1 MQQRILVLFEQEL
14 VSQAALR
21 SARELALRLGASVT
35 LLMLIAMSFGDRL
48 LLSSK
53 RRTIRQVEERVGQR
67 LDQLKGLY
75 LADGIQV
82 DTDWRLGDPA
92 EELLKFLAERPPF
105 QALIWGSH
113 SGSGDRLPAPRHWLG
128 RLSATF
134 ECPVL
139 KVTAKGDLEQ
149 L

>member
-53 RRTIRQVEERVGQR
+53 RRTIRQVEER
-67 LDQLKGLY
+67 
-75 LADGIQV
+75 
-82 DTDWRLGDPA
+82 
-92 EELLKFLAERPPF
+92 
-105 QALIWGSH
+105 GSAPGPTQGPL
-113 SGSGDRLPAPRHWLG
+113 SG
-128 RLSATF
+128 
-134 ECPVL
+134 
-139 KVTAKGDLEQ
+139 
-149 L
+149 